1 MRKIGN
7 VVLLIAGILAIFAAV
22 ASLAGAIAFIVF
34 SSPQYTSMI
43 LEGLQNGTIHSTL
56 PGTPEQVAAQ
66 IQAMFLIFGIVLA
79 VEVAIIS
86 GSAAVA
92 FLAKSKQTS
101 GLYIANIVLGVLS
114 GSVLLIV
121 GGILGLVGRSE

>member
-1 MRKIGN
+1 MKKIGN
-7 VVLLIAGILAIFAAV
+7 VLLLIAGILAIFAAV
-22 ASLAGAIAFIVF
+22 ASLAGAIALIVF
-34 SSPQYTSMI
+34 SGPQYTSMI
-43 LEGLQNGTIHSTL
+43 IEGLQNGSIQSTL
-56 PGTPEQVAAQ
+56 PGTPEQVTAQ
-66 IQAMFLIFGIVLA
+66 IQLMFLVFGIVLA

-121 GGILGLVGRSE
+121 GGILGLVGKSE

>member
-1 MRKIGN
+1 M
-7 VVLLIAGILAIFAAV
+7 
-22 ASLAGAIAFIVF
+22 ASLAGAIALIVF
-34 SSPQYTSMI
+34 SGPQYTSMI
-43 LEGLQNGTIHSTL
+43 IEGLQNGSIQSTL
-56 PGTPEQVAAQ
+56 PGTPEQVTAQ
-66 IQAMFLIFGIVLA
+66 IQLMFLVFGIVLA

-121 GGILGLVGRSE
+121 GGILGLVGRNE

>member
-1 MRKIGN
+1 MKKIGN
-7 VVLLIAGILAIFAAV
+7 VLLLIAGILAIFAAV
-22 ASLAGAIAFIVF
+22 ASLAGAIALIVF
-34 SSPQYTSMI
+34 SGPQYTSMI
-43 LEGLQNGTIHSTL
+43 IEGLQNGSIQSTL
-56 PGTPEQVAAQ
+56 PGTPEQVTAQ
-66 IQAMFLIFGIVLA
+66 IQLMFLVFGIVLA

-121 GGILGLVGRSE
+121 GGILGLVGRNE

>member
-7 VVLLIAGILAIFAAV
+7 VLLLIAGILAIFAAV
-22 ASLAGAIAFIVF
+22 ASLAGAIASIVF
-34 SSPQYTSMI
+34 SGPQYTSMI
-43 LEGLQNGTIHSTL
+43 IEGLQNGSIQSTL
-56 PGTPEQVAAQ
+56 PGTPEQVTAQ
-66 IQAMFLIFGIVLA
+66 IQLMFLVFGIVLA

-121 GGILGLVGRSE
+121 GGILGLVGRNE

>member
-1 MRKIGN
+1 MKKIGN
-7 VVLLIAGILAIFAAV
+7 VLLLIAGILAIFAAV
-22 ASLAGAIAFIVF
+22 ASLAGAIALIVF
-34 SSPQYTSMI
+34 SGPQCTSMI
-43 LEGLQNGTIHSTL
+43 IEGLQNGSIQSTL
-56 PGTPEQVAAQ
+56 PGTPEQVTAQ
-66 IQAMFLIFGIVLA
+66 IQLMFLVFGIVLA

-121 GGILGLVGRSE
+121 GGILGLVGRNE

>member
-7 VVLLIAGILAIFAAV
+7 VLLLIAGILAIFAAV
-22 ASLAGAIAFIVF
+22 ASLAGAIALIVF
-34 SSPQYTSMI
+34 SGPQYTSMI
-43 LEGLQNGTIHSTL
+43 LEGLQNGSIQSTL
-56 PGTPEQVAAQ
+56 PGTPEQVTAQ

-79 VEVAIIS
+79 IEVAIIS

-121 GGILGLVGRSE
+121 GGILGLVGRNE